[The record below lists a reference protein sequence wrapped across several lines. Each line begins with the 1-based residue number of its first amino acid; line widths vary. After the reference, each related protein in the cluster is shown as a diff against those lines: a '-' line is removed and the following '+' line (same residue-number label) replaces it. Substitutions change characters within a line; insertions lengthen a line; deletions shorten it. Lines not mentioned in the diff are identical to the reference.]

1 MPLLLLLLL
10 LSSSSITTT
19 PWGPTRLPRPP
30 PRPSP
35 TRRCSTETLRPARPG
50 CTRRLRGQLRELL
63 PLLLPS
69 RLRLLLLR
77 GPLRRTPACTA
88 GLTEKESRKDGTER
102 RERKR
107 LLYLEKLLCLSTRS
121 ASFPPPLFLSLSRR
135 LVVFFSLPRE
145 RNFFSTPL
153 TNNSSHAFLLNLF
166 AMARFLAFVY
176 ALAVAVVLSASPI
189 SASSR
194 CVWCFRWL
202 REGERER

>member
-1 MPLLLLLLL
+1 MNGAKKEAPEQKKRSSRGHDLLEEKKL
-10 LSSSSITTT
+10 
-19 PWGPTRLPRPP
+19 GCCRFVYCFAPT
-30 PRPSP
+30 
-35 TRRCSTETLRPARPG
+35 
-50 CTRRLRGQLRELL
+50 
-63 PLLLPS
+63 
-69 RLRLLLLR
+69 
-77 GPLRRTPACTA
+77 
-88 GLTEKESRKDGTER
+88 KEGGGGADASVFLISAAA
-102 RERKR
+102 RKR
-107 LLYLEKLLCLSTRS
+107 EFFVCCL
-121 ASFPPPLFLSLSRR
+121 LFLSLSRR